1 MSEIIKPEKNF
12 NKNWKGYVLL
22 NACLTG
28 SGANQGLSIYRW
40 EFNLK
45 NKKLKKKNKY
55 YIGDRIRDMKYS
67 KKDNSILLVLENQ
80 KALGIIF
87 KN

>member
-1 MSEIIKPEKNF
+1 MSEIIKPGKNF

-45 NKKLKKKNKY
+45 NKKLKKKIF
-55 YIGDRIRDMKYS
+55 IGDRIIDMKY
-67 KKDNSILLVLENQ
+67 LQ
-80 KALGIIF
+80 IIQYF
-87 KN
+87 